1 MKCHVVRDLL
11 PLYQDDLVSEET
23 RESIKEHLK
32 ECPECSGVYVDTTVD
47 LESMVSTVVDFD
59 VQQPLVNSL
68 KSLKKR
74 LHYKT
79 LVTIIV
85 SIVSAVVI
93 VSTTSY
99 WVFFAETPVPYA
111 EVQRTLAEQIN
122 SPSDFV
128 LLLDGHNTVQLLY
141 VDDSL
146 YVCCLDTVWTRY
158 FARPNSP
165 QDFYFV
171 NFADYEL
178 PVPEEPLERSEP
190 IDLPSGLQAPDD
202 DLLQD
207 FEPLAP
213 FDPPGPIDPF
223 TFLDNVN
230 KVYYIEADMR
240 GIDYGDLAFYRAIE
254 NAQLIW
260 QR

>member
-1 MKCHVVRDLL
+1 
-11 PLYQDDLVSEET
+11 
-23 RESIKEHLK
+23 
-32 ECPECSGVYVDTTVD
+32 
-47 LESMVSTVVDFD
+47 MVS
-59 VQQPLVNSL
+59 L
-68 KSLKKR
+68 
-74 LHYKT
+74 
-79 LVTIIV
+79 
-85 SIVSAVVI
+85 VSAVAI

-99 WVFFAETPVPYA
+99 GVFFVETPVPYA
-111 EVQRTLAEQIN
+111 EVRGTLVEQIN

-128 LLLDGHNTVQLLY
+128 MLIDGHNTVQLLY

-158 FARPNSP
+158 FARPNGP

-171 NFADYEL
+171 NFAEYKM
-178 PVPEEPLERSEP
+178 PVPEEPLGQPEP
-190 IDLPSGLQAPDD
+190 TDLPLGLQAPGD

-213 FDPPGPIDPF
+213 PDPPEPIDPF

-240 GIDYGDLAFYRAIE
+240 GINYGDPAFNRAIE